1 MATQLQVDLAIVPRL
16 QLYGVIPCGT
26 RGYIYTGKRDEGSDV
41 GQVRENFRTV
51 EWLTDGVCLN
61 LRLGMS
67 RWSPLIRAW
76 VNYRTASP
84 GR

>member
-1 MATQLQVDLAIVPRL
+1 ME
-16 QLYGVIPCGT
+16 LYPGV
-26 RGYIYTGKRDEGSDV
+26 REAIYTRNKDEGSDV

-51 EWLTDGVCLN
+51 EWLTDGVFLN

>member
-1 MATQLQVDLAIVPRL
+1 MTTQLQVGLVPRL
-16 QLYGVIPCGT
+16 QLYGVIRWGT

-51 EWLTDGVCLN
+51 EWLTDGVFLN

-76 VNYRTASP
+76 VNYRTASS